1 MLYKLLRC
9 AVAAITSLI
18 LLAPAQAQVQSPPGT
33 VSDRQDLINWYY
45 AATFGTGIYTAGDRT
60 VSVLQV
66 PYSHAL
72 RTVADDGSGLMFKL
86 SATLGFYDYRVD
98 SAFSGNVPHRLS
110 TISVLPGLEWEF
122 PLSGR
127 WAIRPFFDAG
137 AGQQIAGRESAWIYD
152 FGVKSRFL
160 LAQDKGV
167 EFALINSLTSAGY
180 RPRGGPNTPFG
191 YVATGLDIMI
201 PTERIMFER
210 TVYISFAPIYFYYF
224 NRLTFAEFD
233 NPDNRIREEVELAVS
248 IVTRKPWSLK
258 FIDVDRVGL
267 AVRSSGDV
275 TGVSLFTSLPF

>member
-1 MLYKLLRC
+1 MLYTLLRC
-9 AVAAITSLI
+9 AIAAITSLI
-18 LLAPAQAQVQSPPGT
+18 LLAPAQAQSPPGT

-60 VSVLQV
+60 VSVLQL

-72 RTVADDGSGLMFKL
+72 RTVADDGAGLMFKF
-86 SATLGFYDYRVD
+86 STTLGFYDYKVD
-98 SAFSGNVPHRLS
+98 SAFRGNVPHRLS

-122 PLSGR
+122 PLSER
-127 WAIRPFFDAG
+127 WAIRPYFDAG
-137 AGQQIAGRESAWIYD
+137 AGQEIAGRESAWIYD

-191 YVATGLDIMI
+191 YVATGLDIVI

-233 NPDNRIREEVELAVS
+233 NPNNRIREEVELAVS